1 MYARFSR
8 TRDIEDSKG
17 ACLRVSMSA
26 HADGATVTLERR
38 DQPHR
43 PSARLSLCGTEIL
56 SGFIMSARLSAPHA
70 MPDEATDRPLPTR
83 FRLDCSRELRVVI
96 EQDEAFPVAIEARL
110 WDRLYAE
117 LCLVIAHGRAQ
128 NEAGARYN
136 PVGVLH

>member
-8 TRDIEDSKG
+8 TRDIEDSNG
-17 ACLRVSMSA
+17 ACLRVSMST
-26 HADGATVTLERR
+26 HEGSATVTLERR
-38 DQPHR
+38 DQPHH

-70 MPDEATDRPLPTR
+70 MPDEATDRPFPAR
-83 FRLDCSRELRVVI
+83 FRLDCAREARVVI
-96 EQDEAFPVAIEARL
+96 EQDHSFPVSIEAQL

-128 NEAGARYN
+128 GEAATKYN

>member
-8 TRDIEDSKG
+8 TRDIEDSTG

-26 HADGATVTLERR
+26 HADGAAVTLERR

-70 MPDEATDRPLPTR
+70 MPDEATDCPFPTR
-83 FRLDCSRELRVVI
+83 FRLDCAREACVVI
-96 EQDEAFPVAIEARL
+96 EQEEGFPVAIEARL

-128 NEAGARYN
+128 SEAGAKYN
-136 PVGVLH
+136 SVGVLH

>member
-1 MYARFSR
+1 MFSR
-8 TRDIEDSKG
+8 IRDIEDRLG

-26 HADGATVTLERR
+26 HPGGAPTVTLERR

-43 PSARLSLCGTEIL
+43 PSARLSLCGAEIL
-56 SGFIMSARLSAPHA
+56 SGFLMSARLSAPHP
-70 MPDEATDRPLPTR
+70 MPDEEAADPLAAR
-83 FRLDCSRELRVVI
+83 FRLECAPDARVVI
-96 EQDEAFPVAIEARL
+96 GQDDHFPLAIEARL

-128 NEAGARYN
+128 NEAADRYK